1 MKNPLVSVIITTRNS
16 GMSLEKLLSSIQ
28 NQTYKEIETIVV
40 DNNSNDSTLTIARKF
55 TAKVFNKG
63 PERSAQRNYGAKKSK
78 GRYLVFLDSDMELT
92 PKVIEDCVEKAEK
105 LKLEAFVIP
114 ERTVGSGVIAR
125 IRKFEREMYIGDPT
139 IELARFFDRQVF
151 FEFGG
156 YDERLTG
163 PEDYDLPYRISKK
176 YEIGRTGK
184 YILHHEEGLTLGKLL
199 KKKYYYGSKGSLY
212 ATKHPELIRIQGTI
226 LFRMAYL
233 KNWKKFVKN
242 PRLGIAF
249 IFLRSLEAVFAV
261 SGFVSSVG
269 FINFVKTLPKLFIP
283 RKRNPRLSSRG

>member
-1 MKNPLVSVIITTRNS
+1 MSKLKSKEPLVSIIITTRNS
-16 GMSLEKLLSSIQ
+16 AGTLEKLLSSIQ

-40 DNNSNDSTLTIARKF
+40 DNDSSDSTLAIARKF
-55 TAKVFNKG
+55 TGKVFNKG
-63 PERSAQRNYGAKKSK
+63 PERSAQRNHGAKKSK

-92 PKVIEDCVEKAEK
+92 GKVIKDCVEKAKESK
-105 LKLEAFVIP
+105 FKAFVIP
-114 ERTVGSGVIAR
+114 ERTVGSGVVAR
-125 IRKFEREMYIGDPT
+125 IRKFEREMYMKDPT

-156 YDERLTG
+156 YDEVLTG

-199 KKKYYYGSKGSLY
+199 KKKFYYGSKGSLY
-212 ATKHPELIRIQGTI
+212 AAKHPELIRIQGTI

-233 KNWKKFVKN
+233 RSWKKFVKN
-242 PRLGIAF
+242 PHLGIAF
-249 IFLRSLEAVFAV
+249 IFLRSLETVFAI

-269 FINFVKTLPKLFIP
+269 FINFVKTLPKLF
-283 RKRNPRLSSRG
+283 KR